1 MPEYGRWMIEMIPSE
16 PYSSHQNFKE
26 VIESIRQRYKFFHD
40 KSRVMLTIPA
50 IPFLGLAKNEE
61 AFDNTYTQSDYI
73 DDRHIQDHIR
83 FKTLTKNIRLRRG
96 RTV

>member
-1 MPEYGRWMIEMIPSE
+1 
-16 PYSSHQNFKE
+16 
-26 VIESIRQRYKFFHD
+26 
-40 KSRVMLTIPA
+40 MLTIPA
-50 IPFLGLAKNEE
+50 IPFLGLTKNEE